1 MKYKKYR
8 CIVCDWVYDEYLGA
22 PNEGIEPMTRWEDV
36 PEDWVCPD
44 CGATKDQFE
53 MVEVWFKLKPTQVY
67 IL

>member
-53 MVEVWFKLKPTQVY
+53 MVEV
-67 IL
+67 